1 MSDGISGIG
10 SIGQIAQ
17 SIEQTAQQQ
26 QQQQGGE
33 DFLETLKGFVQD
45 TAQMQDT
52 ANHSVQDFAA
62 GKETSVHEVMVNMEK
77 AGLSLKLM
85 SRMRSEAMS
94 AYDKIMR
101 LRV

>member
-17 SIEQTAQQQ
+17 SIEQTAQQK
-26 QQQQGGE
+26 QQGGE
-33 DFLETLKGFVQD
+33 DFLQTLKGFVQD
-45 TAQMQDT
+45 TAAMQDK
-52 ANHSVQDFAA
+52 ANQSIEDFSA
-62 GKETSVHEVMVNMEK
+62 GKETSVHEVMINMEK
-77 AGLSLKLM
+77 AGFSLQLM
-85 SRMRSEAMS
+85 SRMRSEAMD

>member
-1 MSDGISGIG
+1 MSDALSGIG

-26 QQQQGGE
+26 QQQQDGQ
-33 DFLETLKGFVQD
+33 DFLKTLKGFAQD
-45 TAQMQDT
+45 TAQMQNT
-52 ANHSVQDFAA
+52 ANQSIQDFAS
-62 GKETSVHEVMVNMEK
+62 GKETSIHEVMVNMEK
-77 AGLSLKLM
+77 AGFSLKLM
-85 SRMRSEAMS
+85 SRMRSEAMD

>member
-1 MSDGISGIG
+1 MSDALSGIG
-10 SIGQIAQ
+10 SIGQIAR
-17 SIEQTAQQQ
+17 SIDQTAQ

-33 DFLETLKGFVQD
+33 DFLQTLKGFVRD
-45 TAQMQDT
+45 TAEMQDT
-52 ANHSVQDFAA
+52 ANQSIQDFSA
-62 GKETSVHEVMVNMEK
+62 GKEISVHEVMINMEK
-77 AGLSLKLM
+77 AGTSLQLM

>member
-17 SIEQTAQQQ
+17 SLEQSAQQTQ
-26 QQQQGGE
+26 QDGQE
-33 DFLETLKGFVQD
+33 FLETLKGFVQD
-45 TAQMQDT
+45 TADMQDQ
-52 ANHSVQDFAA
+52 ANKSVQDFAA
-62 GKETSVHEVMVNMEK
+62 GKETSIHEVMINMEK
-77 AGLSLKLM
+77 AGVSLKLM
-85 SRMRSEAMS
+85 SRMRSEALD

>member
-1 MSDGISGIG
+1 MSDALSGIG

-26 QQQQGGE
+26 QQGGE
-33 DFLETLKGFVQD
+33 DFLETLKGFVQE
-45 TAQMQDT
+45 TAQMQDQ
-52 ANHSVQDFAA
+52 ANQSVQDFSA
-62 GKETSVHEVMVNMEK
+62 GKETSVHEVMVSMEK
-77 AGLSLKLM
+77 AGLSLKMM
-85 SRMRSEAMS
+85 SRMRSEALD

>member
-17 SIEQTAQQQ
+17 SLEQSAQQKQ
-26 QQQQGGE
+26 QDGQE
-33 DFLETLKGFVQD
+33 FLETLKGFVQD
-45 TAQMQDT
+45 TAERQDQ
-52 ANHSVQDFAA
+52 ANQSVQDFAA
-62 GKETSVHEVMVNMEK
+62 GKETSVHEVMINMEK
-77 AGLSLKLM
+77 AGVSLKLM
-85 SRMRSEAMS
+85 SRMRSEALD

>member
-1 MSDGISGIG
+1 MSDALSGIG

-26 QQQQGGE
+26 QQGGE
-33 DFLETLKGFVQD
+33 DFLETLKGFVQE
-45 TAQMQDT
+45 TAQMQDQ
-52 ANHSVQDFAA
+52 ANQSVQDFSA
-62 GKETSVHEVMVNMEK
+62 GKETSVHEVMVSMEK
-77 AGLSLKLM
+77 AGLSLKMM
-85 SRMRSEAMS
+85 SRMRSEALS

>member
-17 SIEQTAQQQ
+17 SIEQTAQQKE
-26 QQQQGGE
+26 QGGQE
-33 DFLETLKGFVQD
+33 FLETLKGFVQD
-45 TAQMQDT
+45 TAQMQDQ
-52 ANHSVQDFAA
+52 ANQSVQDFSA
-62 GKETSVHEVMVNMEK
+62 GKETSVHEVMISMEK
-77 AGLSLKLM
+77 AGVSLKMM
-85 SRMRSEAMS
+85 SRMRSEALD